1 MKTICAIAE
10 FGSDLHQK
18 SVFLRHEIL
27 RKPLGL
33 KFTDIELVNEINQYH
48 LVMILDEEV
57 VGTTLLFPTDE
68 DTIKLRQFAISE
80 HFQGKGLGKKLVN
93 YAEEFALKQGF
104 SDMQLHARETAC
116 AFYTKCGYTAIGE
129 QFLEVGIPHY
139 KMIKT
144 L

>member
-1 MKTICAIAE
+1 MKTNCTIAE

-18 SVFLRHEIL
+18 SVFLRHDLL

-33 KFTDIELVNEINQYH
+33 KFTDIELVNENNQYH
-48 LVMILDEEV
+48 LVLIMDEQV
-57 VGTTLLFPTDE
+57 IGTALLLPIDE
-68 DTIKLRQFAISE
+68 SIAKMRQFAIATAL
-80 HFQGKGLGKKLVN
+80 QGRGLGKKLVN

-104 SDMQLHARETAC
+104 SEIQLHAREEAC
-116 AFYTKCGYTAIGE
+116 AFYEVCGYSTVGE

-139 KMIKT
+139 KMTKK